1 MTTYKFIFPHESL
14 LTNCDN
20 LSFKSYENKYLI
32 KQISNSSAFN
42 LYRSV
47 IFSKSKQ
54 LLSFFP
60 PKNIKPIN
68 MIDYDYPINAEE
80 LIDGTMIN
88 LYWDPFIDD
97 WDITTKHSIGA
108 YNIPP
113 YNTKNF
119 RTMFLEC
126 LSNKFDISKIP
137 EVSQNGLPLLFCFI
151 IQHKEHRIVTRIN
164 EHDIYLLHIYE
175 IDNYTS
181 SNYSMVRSIQL
192 NAKYN
197 ACSNNTWAQLMQ
209 EVDILFPKKI
219 IDNKLCKKST
229 ITEFIHLY
237 SSNSAP
243 YNMKGIVLN
252 QNTAM
257 FKVENPLFKHVK
269 QLRGNYNN
277 KLHQYLHL
285 KQDKKVIEYLNYYH
299 EDSHIFKN
307 YKTLYESFIYK
318 LQNNYVKCYIL
329 HKYPLKKTPKI
340 FRGLLFELHKL
351 YKKNKTKI
359 TFKFIKH
366 YFKSLHPTKQ
376 LYYLTKV

>member
-1 MTTYKFIFPHESL
+1 MTSYKLIFPHESL

-20 LSFKSYENKYLI
+20 LSCKSYNNKYLI
-32 KQISNSSAFN
+32 TQISNSSAFY

-97 WDITTKHSIGA
+97 WDVATKHSIGA
-108 YNIPP
+108 YNIPQ
-113 YNTKNF
+113 YNIKNL

-126 LSNKFDISKIP
+126 LSNKFDISKLP
-137 EVSQNGLPLLFCFI
+137 EVSANGLPLVFCFI
-151 IQHKEHRIVTRIN
+151 IQHKENRIVTRIN
-164 EHDIYLLHIYE
+164 ENKIYLLHIYE

-181 SNYSMVRSIQL
+181 SNYSMVKSIQL
-192 NAKYN
+192 NTKYN
-197 ACSNNTWAQLMQ
+197 ACSNNTWGQLMQ
-209 EVDILFPKKI
+209 EVDILLPKKM
-219 IDNKLCKKST
+219 IDNKLCEKGT
-229 ITEFIHLY
+229 ITELINLY
-237 SSNSAP
+237 SSNNTP
-243 YNMKGIVLN
+243 YNMKGLVLN

-257 FKVENPLFKHVK
+257 FNVQNPIFKHVK

-285 KQDKKVIEYLNYYH
+285 KQVKKVMDYLKYYH
-299 EDSHIFKN
+299 EDSNTFRK
-307 YKTLYESFIYK
+307 YKTLYKSFIYK
-318 LQNNYVKCYIL
+318 LYNNYVKCYIL
-329 HKYPLKKTPKI
+329 HKCPLKKAPKI
-340 FRGLLFELHKL
+340 FRGLLFELHKI

-376 LYYLTKV
+376 LYYLTRV